1 MLFRSILSSV
11 LSGITNKYP
20 LDKETIGNAHAQ
32 HEAALGITWREA
44 VHKTSESSVVKEFF
58 GEKFQKSYQ
67 CVKESEIKRFESTIT
82 DFEYNSYLRH
92 L

>member
-1 MLFRSILSSV
+1 
-11 LSGITNKYP
+11 
-20 LDKETIGNAHAQ
+20 
-32 HEAALGITWREA
+32 
-44 VHKTSESSVVKEFF
+44 VVKEFF
-58 GEKFQKSYQ
+58 GDRFQQSYQ